1 MTKKGTAI
9 KKMICIICIIGKV
22 SLFLYFSIIIS
33 NFTID
38 VILMQG
44 EIDLASFYITIH
56 QGIFPQRFK
65 DKSMLFNK
73 NTEGICQ
80 EKTNLYIT
88 ITGGQYDR
96 AGANILGE
104 EFSTI

>member
-1 MTKKGTAI
+1 
-9 KKMICIICIIGKV
+9 
-22 SLFLYFSIIIS
+22 
-33 NFTID
+33 
-38 VILMQG
+38 
-44 EIDLASFYITIH
+44 
-56 QGIFPQRFK
+56 
-65 DKSMLFNK
+65 MLFNK

-104 EFSTI
+104 EFSTIWVRRYILFTPPIFTWEAFYIPPATCLPGFGNRSARLLPSPFPAYVMLLSPAGPIFFF